1 MESLSDLRHHKKK
14 ERNKMEQK
22 LEEQCVIRKMQES
35 DLEEVIK
42 IEQASFSMPWTKEA
56 MADSLKNENNVYLV
70 AEYAGKIAGYCG
82 MWGIAGEGQ
91 INNVAVDLPYRRKG
105 IAYQMMQAFI
115 KEGCKKNLTEFTL
128 EVRESN
134 TAAIRLYEKIGF
146 QNEGIRKNFYDAP
159 KENAVIM
166 WLRLGAGQ

>member
-1 MESLSDLRHHKKK
+1 
-14 ERNKMEQK
+14 MEQK

-35 DLEEVIK
+35 DLDEVIE

-91 INNVAVDLPYRRKG
+91 INNVAVDQSYRRKG
-105 IAYQMMQAFI
+105 IAYQMMQSFI
-115 KEGCKKNLTEFTL
+115 EEGCKKNLTEFTL

-146 QNEGIRKNFYDAP
+146 QKEGIRKDFYDAP

-166 WLRLGAGQ
+166 WLRLGED